1 MIKSYGV
8 IEIYTGKDAD
18 KIWKKGNGFKKGMK
32 SAKLIAPRRLSKII
46 QDTLS
51 QKVESNLLTIYKSLT
66 PSQRE
71 TLRLQVMGYKN

>member
-1 MIKSYGV
+1 MISPK
-8 IEIYTGKDAD
+8 
-18 KIWKKGNGFKKGMK
+18 
-32 SAKLIAPRRLSKII
+32 RLSKII